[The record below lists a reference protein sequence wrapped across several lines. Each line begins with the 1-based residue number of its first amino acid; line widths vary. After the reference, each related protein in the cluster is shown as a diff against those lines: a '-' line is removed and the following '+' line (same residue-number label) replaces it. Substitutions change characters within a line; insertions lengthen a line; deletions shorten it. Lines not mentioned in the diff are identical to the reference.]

1 MRVTMPKK
9 LFSLTCPHEGCQYDT
24 VQDLPADVAPTTA
37 NHIAMLSH
45 YTGTLHAPAA
55 PASPPPQIQPP
66 PLQNVTRVRPPEL
79 RLEEGKIEEPD
90 WDAFIAEWEN
100 FKVAGNLQIGTEKH
114 QLGSVLGATRTK
126 VFGRL
131 GPAAYEA
138 LTERELLEQAR
149 LLVIKR
155 RNKYVH
161 RHKLNLMQQ
170 DANESAIG
178 FETRLHPAARIG
190 KFKKKGKC
198 PVLNCTGEKISQL
211 DLWKNL

>member
-1 MRVTMPKK
+1 MPQKP
-9 LFSLTCPHEGCQYDT
+9 FSLTCPHEGCQYDT

-131 GPAAYEA
+131 GKAAYEA
-138 LTERELLEQAR
+138 LTERELLDQAR

-161 RHKLNLMQQ
+161 RHKLNLMKH
-170 DANESAIG
+170 DPDEPAIG
-178 FETRLHPAARIG
+178 FKSRLQPAAR
-190 KFKKKGKC
+190 
-198 PVLNCTGEKISQL
+198 TAQAR
-211 DLWKNL
+211 